1 MISFRTTDGSQYDLS
16 SGVEHQTVE
25 RYGRIWIYY
34 KAGKKEKYINI
45 DHIVLIME
53 NPEDIR

>member
-1 MISFRTTDGSQYDLS
+1 MINFRTTDGSQYELS

-45 DHIVLIME
+45 DHIVQITE
-53 NPEDIR
+53 SSED